1 MRKVWYDTRY
11 SDDMAF
17 STSLSSFNRR
27 TAVTFVTKI
36 FDIMRRTGLR
46 PHTSKTVIAPP
57 GARKVVL
64 GLLVDRDTPRLRHEF
79 RSGLKQHFYFMEK
92 FGAVAHALKRNFD
105 SVWGLRNHLRG
116 LLSYAKE
123 IEPEFGEQW
132 LSRFHQ
138 IDWSR

>member
-1 MRKVWYDTRY
+1 MRKVWYYTRY

-36 FDIMRRTGLR
+36 FDIMRRTGFR

-64 GLLVDRDTPRLRHEF
+64 GLLVDRDTPRLRHELGQDL
-79 RSGLKQHFYFMEK
+79 SSISTSW
-92 FGAVAHALKRNFD
+92 RNL
-105 SVWGLRNHLRG
+105 VLWHM
-116 LLSYAKE
+116 LLSATLIQFGSQE
-123 IEPEFGEQW
+123 SPARIAELCQGDRTRVRRTVVEPFP
-132 LSRFHQ
+132 S
-138 IDWSR
+138 D